1 MIRRRC
7 LAEDG
12 SAARLDGIDLGGRQG
27 AALEAGGELRGIE
40 ENTMGGLDSAESST
54 AGGTDTAVSAD
65 GLLERA
71 MLLDVVSVGAEG
83 GVARGGGA
91 VAVAG
96 PGLGEL
102 AKGRSGMRLGSVVD
116 VG

>member
-1 MIRRRC
+1 MIRRRY
-7 LAEDG
+7 LAEHG
-12 SAARLDGIDLGGRQG
+12 SAARLDGIDLGGSQG
-27 AALEAGGELRGIE
+27 AALEAGGETRGIE
-40 ENTMGGLDSAESST
+40 ENTLGSLDSTEVST
-54 AGGTDTAVSAD
+54 AGATNATVRSNA
-65 GLLERA
+65 LLERT
-71 MLLDVVSVGAEG
+71 MLLGVVSVGAEG
-83 GVARGGGA
+83 SVARGGGA

>member
-7 LAEDG
+7 LAEHG
-12 SAARLDGIDLGGRQG
+12 SAARLDGIDLGGSQG
-27 AALEAGGELRGIE
+27 AALEAGGEPRGIE
-40 ENTMGGLDSAESST
+40 EDTLGSLDSAEV
-54 AGGTDTAVSAD
+54 GTAVATNTTTISD

-71 MLLDVVSVGAEG
+71 MLLGVVSVGAEG

-102 AKGRSGMRLGSVVD
+102 AKGRSGMGLGSVVD